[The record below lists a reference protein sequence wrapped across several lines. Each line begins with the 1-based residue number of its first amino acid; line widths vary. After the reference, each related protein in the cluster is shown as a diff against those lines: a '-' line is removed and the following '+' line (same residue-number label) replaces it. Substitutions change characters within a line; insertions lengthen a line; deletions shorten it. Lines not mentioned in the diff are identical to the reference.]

1 MLPTTTQPIFTP
13 EQCKM
18 IIDAGHQCKPEEA
31 KVGGGVKHGKHDTKK
46 RVTTIS
52 WIPFDKLPQMYK
64 VIENQLSIVNLN
76 HFYFD
81 GVQITE
87 PAQFTVYPKKGFYD
101 WHMDLNAFGQDG
113 QNPITKDIYDFI
125 IVRSIRVYRRRSF
138 VFRCWRR
145 PSTAALKTGTSDIF
159 CIILKTQSSPS

>member
-1 MLPTTTQPIFTP
+1 MIPRMPRWQSYVATTTQPIFTP

-18 IIDAGHQCKPEEA
+18 IIDAGHQCAPEQA
-31 KVGGGVKHGKHDTKK
+31 KVGGGEKGKYDTKK

-81 GVQITE
+81 GVRLTE

-101 WHMDLNAFGQDG
+101 WHMDLNAFGQEG
-113 QNPITKDIYDFI
+113 QNPIT
-125 IVRSIRVYRRRSF
+125 
-138 VFRCWRR
+138 
-145 PSTAALKTGTSDIF
+145 
-159 CIILKTQSSPS
+159 